1 MTRKLL
7 TTMFLLSI
15 FWGTAQETSPDE
27 LKYRRSSLYT
37 VMIETPNLPYAN
49 EIKQYFANSPMP
61 DKFNDHNLGKRVY
74 IDGELPLGEY
84 ANGIQQ
90 NVLDQIARD
99 MVAKWFNRSEKGGFN
114 MDLVGQRGS
123 YDASAIDIT
132 TARAS
137 KRGVDMLADAGEE
150 LIGKTFVLVNQFKYT
165 DKAEVAQKV
174 NKGLGL
180 LKLAG
185 NFVPGMDNVA
195 TVASVAQ
202 VGATVAGKGY
212 VVRTT
217 AYLYQLVW
225 DEATA
230 ATFYNEYWADDN
242 TITPEKKQAFD
253 QSTIFKLRYV
263 GSDNSW
269 ADVQSSIFTN
279 KSEVQLVERAT
290 TKAIDEVI
298 VKLQK
303 NHDEFKTKT
312 PLFTGEPI
320 TAKIGLKEG
329 LTEKSTFEVIEQ
341 RIDENGRTQYVSVGT
356 VRVDKNYPIW
366 DNRFGAHEENP
377 SSQDRTYLKRV
388 SGGPF
393 YPGMLLVQKGGKGF
407 TSSKKN
413 KEKRNNTSLIG
424 IAGGG
429 TAANAGNSSSLASNT
444 TTTNYSNDD
453 DDPSAWF
460 IRAGINST
468 NYLVDDE
475 GSGLNN
481 RMGFFA
487 ELGYE
492 VRANNFGGAFSLMY
506 SGEGGEALAGTS
518 NGEVNYLNMVILP
531 KLYIADVIFLQAG
544 LEVGFKVGAVDEYV
558 DELISGVDMK
568 IPLGIGIQLGKF
580 SLDFRY
586 RPGLLDINS
595 LATDSDAV
603 IKNTGIQIGAAL
615 KF

>member
-1 MTRKLL
+1 MTKKLL
-7 TTMFLLSI
+7 TTMFLFSI
-15 FWGTAQETSPDE
+15 FWGMAQETSPDE

-74 IDGELPLGEY
+74 IDGELPLGGY

-90 NVLDQIARD
+90 KVLDEIARD
-99 MVAKWFNRSEKGGFN
+99 LVAKWFNRSEKGGFN
-114 MDLVGQRGS
+114 MDLVGQRGN

-185 NFVPGMDNVA
+185 NFVPGMDNLA
-195 TVASVAQ
+195 TAATVAQ

-230 ATFYNEYWADDN
+230 ATFYNEYWADDQ

-320 TAKIGLKEG
+320 AAKIGLKEG

-341 RIDENGRTQYVSVGT
+341 RIDENGRTKYVSVGT

-366 DNRFGAHEENP
+366 DNRFGANEENP
-377 SSQDRTYLKRV
+377 SSQDRTYFKKV

-413 KEKRNNTSLIG
+413 KEKRNNASLIG

-429 TAANAGNSSSLASNT
+429 TVANAGNSSSLTST
-444 TTTNYSNDD
+444 TSSSSYDD
-453 DDPSAWF
+453 DDLSGWF
-460 IRAGINST
+460 IRAGINSS
-468 NYLVDDE
+468 NYIVDDE
-475 GSGLNN
+475 GSGLDN
-481 RMGFFA
+481 RTGFFA
-487 ELGYE
+487 DLGYE
-492 VRANNFGGAFSLMY
+492 ARGNTFGFATSLMF
-506 SGEGGEALAGTS
+506 SQDGAMDAGAS
-518 NGEVNYLNMVILP
+518 YLSINAVP
-531 KLYIADVIFLQAG
+531 KLYIANVIFLQAG
-544 LEVGFKVGAVDEYV
+544 LEIGFKVASQDAFIE
-558 DELISGVDMK
+558 ELIDVVDMR
-568 IPLGIGIQLGKF
+568 IPLGGGLQFGNF
-580 SLDFRY
+580 SMDFRY
-586 RPGLLDINS
+586 RLGLLDINS
-595 LATDSDAV
+595 GLAGSDAV
-603 IKNTGIQIGAAL
+603 IKNDGIQIGVGL

>member
-1 MTRKLL
+1 
-7 TTMFLLSI
+7 MFLLLSI
-15 FWGTAQETSPDE
+15 FLGTAQETSPDE

-49 EIKQYFANSPMP
+49 EIKEYFANSPMP

-74 IDGELPLGEY
+74 IDGELPLGGY
-84 ANGIQQ
+84 ASGIQQ

-123 YDASAIDIT
+123 YDASAMDIT

-137 KRGVDMLADAGEE
+137 KRGLDMLADAGEE

-165 DKAEVAQKV
+165 DKAEVAQKA
-174 NKGLGL
+174 KGWLDALGTIGDY
-180 LKLAG
+180 AG
-185 NFVPGMDNVA
+185 IPN
-195 TVASVAQ
+195 ASTYTTIAGA
-202 VGATVAGKGY
+202 GATVAGKGY

-230 ATFYNEYWADDN
+230 ATFYNEYWADDQ

-269 ADVQSSIFTN
+269 ADVQSTIFTN

-341 RIDENGRTQYVSVGT
+341 QIDQNGRTKYVSVGT
-356 VRVDKNYPIW
+356 VRVDKSYSIW
-366 DNRFGAHEENP
+366 DNRFGADEENP
-377 SSQDRTYLKRV
+377 SRQDRTYFKRV

-393 YPGMLLVQKGGKGF
+393 YQGMLLVQKGGKGF
-407 TSSKKN
+407 TSKT
-413 KEKRNNTSLIG
+413 KEKRNNGSLVG
-424 IAGGG
+424 MAGAG
-429 TAANAGNSSSLASNT
+429 AVANSGNSSSLTST
-444 TTTNYSNDD
+444 TSSSYDD
-453 DDPSAWF
+453 DDDLSGWF
-460 IRAGINST
+460 IRAGINSS
-468 NYLVDDE
+468 NYIVDDE
-475 GSGLNN
+475 GSGLDN
-481 RMGFFA
+481 RTGFFA
-487 ELGYE
+487 DLGYE
-492 VRANNFGGAFSLMY
+492 ARGNTFGFATSLMF
-506 SGEGGEALAGTS
+506 SQDGAMDAGAS
-518 NGEVNYLNMVILP
+518 YLSINAVP
-531 KLYIADVIFLQAG
+531 KLYIANVIFLQAG
-544 LEVGFKVGAVDEYV
+544 LEIGFKVASQDAFIE
-558 DELISGVDMK
+558 ELIDVVDMR
-568 IPLGIGIQLGKF
+568 IPLGGGLQFGNF
-580 SLDFRY
+580 SMDFRY
-586 RPGLLDINS
+586 RLGLLDINS
-595 LATDSDAV
+595 GLAGSDAV
-603 IKNTGIQIGAAL
+603 IKNDGIQIGVGL

>member
-1 MTRKLL
+1 MTKKLL
-7 TTMFLLSI
+7 TTMFLLLSI
-15 FWGTAQETSPDE
+15 FLGTAQETSPDE

-49 EIKQYFANSPMP
+49 EIKEYFANSPMP

-74 IDGELPLGEY
+74 IDGELPLGGY
-84 ANGIQQ
+84 ASGIQQ

-123 YDASAIDIT
+123 YDASAMDIT

-137 KRGVDMLADAGEE
+137 KRGLDMLADAGEE

-165 DKAEVAQKV
+165 DKAEVAQKA
-174 NKGLGL
+174 KGWLDALGTIGDY
-180 LKLAG
+180 AG
-185 NFVPGMDNVA
+185 IPN
-195 TVASVAQ
+195 ASTYTTIAGA
-202 VGATVAGKGY
+202 GATVAGKGY

-230 ATFYNEYWADDN
+230 ATFYNEYWADDQ

-269 ADVQSSIFTN
+269 ADVQSTIFTN

-341 RIDENGRTQYVSVGT
+341 QIDQNGRTKYVSVGT
-356 VRVDKNYPIW
+356 VRVDKSYSIW
-366 DNRFGAHEENP
+366 DNRFGADEENP
-377 SSQDRTYLKRV
+377 SRQDRTYFKRV

-393 YPGMLLVQKGGKGF
+393 YQGMLLVQKGGKGF
-407 TSSKKN
+407 TSKT
-413 KEKRNNTSLIG
+413 KEKRNNGSLVG
-424 IAGGG
+424 MAGAG
-429 TAANAGNSSSLASNT
+429 AVANSGNSSSLTST
-444 TTTNYSNDD
+444 TSSSYDD
-453 DDPSAWF
+453 DDDLSGWF
-460 IRAGINST
+460 IRAGINSS
-468 NYLVDDE
+468 NYIVDDE
-475 GSGLNN
+475 GSGLDN
-481 RMGFFA
+481 RTGFFA
-487 ELGYE
+487 DLGYE
-492 VRANNFGGAFSLMY
+492 ARGNTFGFATSLMF
-506 SGEGGEALAGTS
+506 SQDGAMDAGAS
-518 NGEVNYLNMVILP
+518 YLSINAVP
-531 KLYIADVIFLQAG
+531 KLYIANVIFLQAG
-544 LEVGFKVGAVDEYV
+544 LEIGFKVASQDAFIE
-558 DELISGVDMK
+558 ELIDVVDMR
-568 IPLGIGIQLGKF
+568 IPLGGGLQFGNF
-580 SLDFRY
+580 SMDFRY
-586 RPGLLDINS
+586 RLGLLDINS
-595 LATDSDAV
+595 GLAGSDAV
-603 IKNTGIQIGAAL
+603 IKNDGIQIGVGL

>member
-1 MTRKLL
+1 
-7 TTMFLLSI
+7 
-15 FWGTAQETSPDE
+15 
-27 LKYRRSSLYT
+27 
-37 VMIETPNLPYAN
+37 
-49 EIKQYFANSPMP
+49 NSPMP

-74 IDGELPLGEY
+74 IDGELPLGGY
-84 ANGIQQ
+84 ASGIQQ

-123 YDASAIDIT
+123 YDASAMDIT

-137 KRGVDMLADAGEE
+137 KRGLDMLADAGEE

-165 DKAEVAQKV
+165 DKAEVAQKA
-174 NKGLGL
+174 KGWLDALGTIGDY
-180 LKLAG
+180 AG
-185 NFVPGMDNVA
+185 IPNA
-195 TVASVAQ
+195 STYTTVAGA
-202 VGATVAGKGY
+202 GATVAGKGY

-230 ATFYNEYWADDN
+230 ATFYNEYWADDA

-253 QSTIFKLRYV
+253 QSTIFKLRYI

-290 TKAIDEVI
+290 TKAIDAVI
-298 VKLQK
+298 AKLQK

-329 LTEKSTFEVIEQ
+329 LTPKSTFEVIEQ

-356 VRVDKNYPIW
+356 IRVDKRFQIW
-366 DNRFGAHEENP
+366 DNRFGANEENP
-377 SSQDRTYLKRV
+377 SSQDRTYFKRV

-393 YPGMLLVQKGGKGF
+393 YQGMLLVQKGGKGF

-413 KEKRNNTSLIG
+413 KEKRNNASLIG

-429 TAANAGNSSSLASNT
+429 TVANAGNSSSLTST
-444 TTTNYSNDD
+444 TSSSY
-453 DDPSAWF
+453 
-460 IRAGINST
+460 
-468 NYLVDDE
+468 
-475 GSGLNN
+475 
-481 RMGFFA
+481 
-487 ELGYE
+487 
-492 VRANNFGGAFSLMY
+492 
-506 SGEGGEALAGTS
+506 
-518 NGEVNYLNMVILP
+518 
-531 KLYIADVIFLQAG
+531 
-544 LEVGFKVGAVDEYV
+544 
-558 DELISGVDMK
+558 
-568 IPLGIGIQLGKF
+568 
-580 SLDFRY
+580 
-586 RPGLLDINS
+586 
-595 LATDSDAV
+595 
-603 IKNTGIQIGAAL
+603 
-615 KF
+615 

>member
-1 MTRKLL
+1 
-7 TTMFLLSI
+7 MFLLLSI
-15 FWGTAQETSPDE
+15 FLGTAQETSPDE

-49 EIKQYFANSPMP
+49 EIKEYFANSPMP

-74 IDGELPLGEY
+74 IDGELPLGGY
-84 ANGIQQ
+84 ASGIQQ

-123 YDASAIDIT
+123 YDASAMDIT

-137 KRGVDMLADAGEE
+137 KRGLDMLADAGEE

-165 DKAEVAQKV
+165 DKAEVAQKA
-174 NKGLGL
+174 KGWLDALGTIGDY
-180 LKLAG
+180 AG
-185 NFVPGMDNVA
+185 IPN
-195 TVASVAQ
+195 ASTYTTIAGA
-202 VGATVAGKGY
+202 GATVAGKGY

-230 ATFYNEYWADDN
+230 ATFYNEYWADDQ

-269 ADVQSSIFTN
+269 ADVQSTIFTN

-341 RIDENGRTQYVSVGT
+341 QIDQNGRTKYVSVGT
-356 VRVDKNYPIW
+356 VRVDKSYSIW
-366 DNRFGAHEENP
+366 DNRFGADEENP
-377 SSQDRTYLKRV
+377 SRQDRTYFKRV

-393 YPGMLLVQKGGKGF
+393 YQGMLLVQKGGKGF
-407 TSSKKN
+407 TSKT
-413 KEKRNNTSLIG
+413 KEKRNNGSLVG
-424 IAGGG
+424 MAGAG
-429 TAANAGNSSSLASNT
+429 AVANSGNSSSLTST
-444 TTTNYSNDD
+444 TSSSYDD
-453 DDPSAWF
+453 DDDLSGWF
-460 IRAGINST
+460 IRAGINSS
-468 NYLVDDE
+468 NYIVDDE
-475 GSGLNN
+475 GSGLDN
-481 RMGFFA
+481 RTGFFA
-487 ELGYE
+487 DLGYE
-492 VRANNFGGAFSLMY
+492 ARGNTLGFATSLMF
-506 SGEGGEALAGTS
+506 SQDGAMDAGAS
-518 NGEVNYLNMVILP
+518 YLSINAVP
-531 KLYIADVIFLQAG
+531 KLYIANVIFLQAG
-544 LEVGFKVGAVDEYV
+544 LEIGFKVASQDAFIE
-558 DELISGVDMK
+558 ELIDVVDMR
-568 IPLGIGIQLGKF
+568 IPLGGGLQFGNF
-580 SLDFRY
+580 SMDFRY
-586 RPGLLDINS
+586 RLGLLDINS
-595 LATDSDAV
+595 GLAGSDAV
-603 IKNTGIQIGAAL
+603 IKNDGIQIGVGL

>member
-1 MTRKLL
+1 
-7 TTMFLLSI
+7 MFLFSI
-15 FWGTAQETSPDE
+15 FWGMAQETSPDE

-49 EIKQYFANSPMP
+49 EIKQYFASSPMP

-74 IDGELPLGEY
+74 IDGELPLGGY
-84 ANGIQQ
+84 ATGIQQ

-137 KRGVDMLADAGEE
+137 KRGIDMLADAGEE

-165 DKAEVAQKV
+165 DKAEVAQKA
-174 NKGLGL
+174 KGWLAALGTIGDY
-180 LKLAG
+180 AG
-185 NFVPGMDNVA
+185 IPNA
-195 TVASVAQ
+195 STYTTVAGA
-202 VGATVAGKGY
+202 GATVAGKGY

-230 ATFYNEYWADDN
+230 ATFYNEYWADDA

-253 QSTIFKLRYV
+253 QSTIFKLRYI

-290 TKAIDEVI
+290 TKAIDAVI
-298 VKLQK
+298 AKLQK

-329 LTEKSTFEVIEQ
+329 LTPKSTFEVIEQ

-356 VRVDKNYPIW
+356 IRVDKRFQIW
-366 DNRFGAHEENP
+366 DNRFGANEENP
-377 SSQDRTYLKRV
+377 SSQDRTYFKRV

-393 YPGMLLVQKGGKGF
+393 YQGMLLVQKGGKGF
-407 TSSKKN
+407 TSKSKDRSKKQRTN
-413 KEKRNNTSLIG
+413 TAALGLVAAAGNNTTGAASYS
-424 IAGGG
+424 AG
-429 TAANAGNSSSLASNT
+429 TSNYKAAAQDGDNPN
-444 TTTNYSNDD
+444 
-453 DDPSAWF
+453 AWF
-460 IRAGINST
+460 LRAGINST
-468 NYLVDDE
+468 NYFVNDD
-475 GSGLNN
+475 GSGLDN
-481 RMGFFA
+481 RTGIFVD
-487 ELGYE
+487 LGYE
-492 VRANNFGGAFSLMY
+492 IRGRSFGFALSAMY
-506 SGEGGEALAGTS
+506 SQEGAYDFAG
-518 NGEVNYLNMVILP
+518 VDYLNLVVLP
-531 KLYIADVIFLQAG
+531 KIYIADVIFLQAG
-544 LEVGFKVGAVDEYV
+544 FEVGFKMNAQDEYV
-558 DELISGVDMK
+558 DELISEIDMK
-568 IPLGIGIQLGKF
+568 IPLGAGIQLGKF
-580 SLDFRY
+580 FLDFRY
-586 RPGLLDINS
+586 RPGILDVNS
-595 LATDSDAV
+595 YLTDSDA
-603 IKNTGIQIGAAL
+603 ILNNNGIQVGAGI

>member
-1 MTRKLL
+1 MTKKLL
-7 TTMFLLSI
+7 TTMFLLLSI
-15 FWGTAQETSPDE
+15 FLGTAQETSPDE

-49 EIKQYFANSPMP
+49 EIKEYFANSPMP

-74 IDGELPLGEY
+74 IDGELPLGGY
-84 ANGIQQ
+84 ASGIQQ

-123 YDASAIDIT
+123 YDASAMDIT

-137 KRGVDMLADAGEE
+137 KRGLDMLADAGEE

-165 DKAEVAQKV
+165 DKAEVAQKA
-174 NKGLGL
+174 KGWLDALGTIGDY
-180 LKLAG
+180 AG
-185 NFVPGMDNVA
+185 IPNA
-195 TVASVAQ
+195 STYTTVAGA
-202 VGATVAGKGY
+202 GATVAGKGY

-230 ATFYNEYWADDN
+230 ATFYNEYWADDQ

-269 ADVQSSIFTN
+269 ADVQSTIFTN

-341 RIDENGRTQYVSVGT
+341 QIDQNGRTKYVSVGT
-356 VRVDKNYPIW
+356 VRVDKSYSIW
-366 DNRFGAHEENP
+366 DNRFGADEENP
-377 SSQDRTYLKRV
+377 SRQDRTYFKRV

-393 YPGMLLVQKGGKGF
+393 YQGMLLVQKGGKGF
-407 TSSKKN
+407 TSKT
-413 KEKRNNTSLIG
+413 KEKRNNGSLVG
-424 IAGGG
+424 MAGAG
-429 TAANAGNSSSLASNT
+429 AVANSGNSSSLTST
-444 TTTNYSNDD
+444 TSSSYDD
-453 DDPSAWF
+453 DDDLSGWF
-460 IRAGINST
+460 IRAGINSS
-468 NYLVDDE
+468 NYIVDDE
-475 GSGLNN
+475 GSGLDN
-481 RMGFFA
+481 RTGFFA
-487 ELGYE
+487 DLGYE
-492 VRANNFGGAFSLMY
+492 ARGNTFGFATSLMF
-506 SGEGGEALAGTS
+506 SQDGAMDAGAS
-518 NGEVNYLNMVILP
+518 YLSINAVP
-531 KLYIADVIFLQAG
+531 KLYIANVIFLQAG
-544 LEVGFKVGAVDEYV
+544 LEIGFKVASQDAFIE
-558 DELISGVDMK
+558 ELIDVVDMR
-568 IPLGIGIQLGKF
+568 IPLGGGLQFGNF
-580 SLDFRY
+580 SMDFRY
-586 RPGLLDINS
+586 RLGLLDINS
-595 LATDSDAV
+595 GLAGSDAV
-603 IKNTGIQIGAAL
+603 IKNDGIQIGVGL